1 MAGGAVRPSTRT
13 YADLAIVGGGVVGTA
28 VAYFAARSGMSCT
41 LVEKSVIGSGASN
54 AASGVLSP
62 SPGEGDY
69 AQLSRRSLELFHQMA
84 PVLRSE
90 SGVDIELEECGEL
103 ILALDESDVIALQ
116 GLRRQLSA
124 LGADARWIESD
135 DLLEMEPWIN
145 PAVVG
150 AIYEP
155 DVCRVNNQ
163 RLSDALASAAE
174 RQGAVIRQGVEV
186 TDVLRDGHRVAGV
199 NTSEGPIYAGS
210 VVLAAGA
217 WTGLMDRWLYG
228 ERSPSAAGRLMV
240 KPIRG
245 VNLNLRPRQG
255 GISSVIH
262 GSWGLLVPRN
272 DGSVIAGATVEE
284 VGFDARVTAGNVHS
298 ILGLGAALVPSLRD
312 ADLSWGLAGLRPGS
326 ADAMPVIGPLPDYD
340 NVFLASGHFRNG
352 ILLSLATGEAI
363 ADMLDGNPND
373 NLASFSPARFL

>member
-1 MAGGAVRPSTRT
+1 MADGN
-13 YADLAIVGGGVVGTA
+13 DLVVVGGGVVGTA
-28 VAYFAARSGMSCT
+28 IAYFAARSGISCT
-41 LVEKSVIGSGASN
+41 LLEKGVIGSGASN

-62 SPGEGDY
+62 SPGDGDY
-69 AQLSRRSLELFHQMA
+69 ARLSRRSLELFHELS
-84 PVLRSE
+84 PTLRDE
-90 SGVDIELEECGEL
+90 GGVDIELEECGEL

-124 LGADARWIESD
+124 LGADARWIEAD
-135 DLLEMEPWIN
+135 DLIQMEPALN
-145 PAVVG
+145 PAVMG

-163 RLSDALASAAE
+163 RLSDALAKAAG
-174 RQGAVIRQGVEV
+174 RQGAAIRQGVEV
-186 TDVLRDGHRVAGV
+186 TGFVSEAGRVAGV
-199 NTSEGPIYAGS
+199 NTSEGQILADN

-228 ERSPSAAGRLMV
+228 DDSPSVAGQPMV
-240 KPIRG
+240 KPVRG
-245 VNLNLRPRQG
+245 VNLNLRPTQG

-272 DGSVIAGATVEE
+272 DGSIIVGATVEE
-284 VGFDARVTAGNVHS
+284 VGFDSRVTVGDVHS

-312 ADLSWGLAGLRPGS
+312 ADLNWEIAGLRPGS
-326 ADAMPVIGPLPDYD
+326 ADDMPVIGPLPQYD
-340 NVFLASGHFRNG
+340 NVYLASGHFRNG

-363 ADMLDGNPND
+363 TGMLDGAWD
-373 NLASFSPARFL
+373 DSLSVFSPARFL